1 MSHWITLVTRQ
12 GRINAW
18 EAAPDDK
25 PNGGVVLLHDIF
37 GINNDVVRIAS
48 RYSDAGYL
56 TIIPSLFD
64 SLQRNVE
71 MDYTAENEQRGRTL
85 AAQLPPALALDLI
98 ASAAD
103 AIAHAGRLA
112 IVGHG
117 WGGSLALR
125 AWRQLNLPCVSYYG
139 QGGLPPQA
147 SGHEGVPAILH
158 QVTNDPHFTGH
169 SAALQ
174 ESSQNPAVYRY
185 ATGTNFDR
193 PAGHPHHHAQS
204 ADIASRRTLEFLRTQ
219 IHQRHD

>member
-18 EAAPDDK
+18 EATPEDK
-25 PNGGVVLLHDIF
+25 PNGGIVLLHDIF
-37 GINNDVVRIAS
+37 GINDDVVSIAS

-56 TIIPSLFD
+56 TIVPSLFD
-64 SLQRNVE
+64 RLQRHVE
-71 MDYTAENEQRGRTL
+71 MDYTPENEHRGRTL
-85 AAQLPPALALDLI
+85 AAQLPPALAMDLV

-125 AWRQLNLPCVSYYG
+125 AWQQLHLPCVSYYG
-139 QGGLPPQA
+139 EGGLQPQTR
-147 SGHEGVPAILH
+147 GHEGVPAILH
-158 QVTNDPHFTGH
+158 HGATDPHFADG
-169 SAALQ
+169 SAVLQ
-174 ESSQNPAVYRY
+174 DSSQNPAVYRY
-185 ATGTNFDR
+185 ATGANFDR
-193 PAGHPHHHAQS
+193 PAGHPDHHAQS
-204 ADIASRRTLEFLRTQ
+204 ADIASQRTLEFLHRH